1 MWSTAYSFDAY
12 SFELVDRF
20 SQGEA
25 YFIEGSLNIFF

>member
-1 MWSTAYSFDAY
+1 MWSTAY

-20 SQGEA
+20 SHGEA